1 MKRILYITAFPPCQK
16 TGGQQ
21 FSLNAIREL
30 SQKYIVDVW
39 YFSYPEHSCEIYSDT
54 DSLTSDH
61 GIANICDFQIQ
72 HYDFIKRFWIH
83 PLFTRRFNRK
93 ILHKIQSVSSDYDIL
108 YFDFSQVALYSLYVK
123 HPHKVLRM
131 HDVMFQKFSRKN
143 PLMAK
148 WVTGTERKIV
158 RSFEKVFVPSI
169 KDADLL
175 NRVYGVNAFYT
186 NEYLK
191 PVDFTATVEQK
202 KQFVFYG
209 YWKRSENTD
218 GLIWF
223 IEQVLP
229 LLKGEYSFVVMGGGL
244 EPELNEKYLSPNN
257 ITYLGFVDDP
267 LSVIMQSSAVIVPL
281 FQGAGIK
288 VKVIDSFTAG
298 TPVIGTE
305 LAFEGLPAVA
315 RLSYSAQSA
324 EEFAAVLQTFVPLS
338 YEEKINSAKQFN
350 EVYNKHHLL
359 EQLEDGVPEE
369 NV

>member
-108 YFDFSQVALYSLYVK
+108 YFDFSQVALYSLHVK

-223 IEQVLP
+223 VQKVLP
-229 LLKGEYSFVVMGGGL
+229 LLKGKYEFIVIGGGL
-244 EPELNEKYLSPNN
+244 
-257 ITYLGFVDDP
+257 
-267 LSVIMQSSAVIVPL
+267 
-281 FQGAGIK
+281 
-288 VKVIDSFTAG
+288 DSQKQ
-298 TPVIGTE
+298 
-305 LAFEGLPAVA
+305 
-315 RLSYSAQSA
+315 QSA
-324 EEFAAVLQTFVPLS
+324 KYFES
-338 YEEKINSAKQFN
+338 I
-350 EVYNKHHLL
+350 YNNHHLL
-359 EQLEDGVPEE
+359 EQIE
-369 NV
+369 NFGGNNQ